1 MSIIIKIGLEIE
13 ENEDKVNV
21 LQTTSIHRDLEELL
35 GREREEE
42 VKSLTEKINKI
53 IAGAIKEDLDK
64 GFDIKEIEKVKENPL
79 RDKKL
84 QELYKQMSDEEKTKI
99 DKYENKL
106 KECKNIDEAIE
117 LTINAIFEEIK
128 NMK

>member
-53 IAGAIKEDLDK
+53 IADAIKEDLDK
-64 GFDIKEIEKVKENPL
+64 GFGVKEIEKVKENPL
-79 RDKKL
+79 RDKK
-84 QELYKQMSDEEKTKI
+84 
-99 DKYENKL
+99 
-106 KECKNIDEAIE
+106 
-117 LTINAIFEEIK
+117 
-128 NMK
+128 